1 MAYVKVFFFFLNGAV
16 MPTHNRRKVQSN
28 AADNKAY
35 RSMQSIYANCMVNS
49 KAAES
54 GCLHVNVEEK

>member
-1 MAYVKVFFFFLNGAV
+1 

-35 RSMQSIYANCMVNS
+35 RSMQSIYANCKVNS
-49 KAAES
+49 KAAGS